1 MIKRLFRQQPLLMIV
16 PQQLVQE
23 IDRLVRDV
31 ALVLRSDETLPRFAS
46 EATEDVVEFG
56 REVNVVLFEV
66 SVEVV
71 RSEYFANL
79 D

>member
-1 MIKRLFRQQPLLMIV
+1 MIKRFLSQQPLLMIV

-23 IDRLVRDV
+23 IDRLVRNV
-31 ALVLRSDETLPRFAS
+31 TLVLRSDETLPRFAG

-56 REVNVVLFEV
+56 REVNVVFFEV